1 MYPLEE
7 FFYIKFSNINII
19 VHSLLKEDMNKTT
32 TLLMFAA
39 IVAITAVVGTL
50 AIVPAEAQFS
60 NNQQSDQGTCLA
72 SCRNAQNAQNFN
84 NNFQNDQD

>member
-1 MYPLEE
+1 
-7 FFYIKFSNINII
+7 
-19 VHSLLKEDMNKTT
+19 MNKTT